1 MTRIISIAFLSL
13 FSLLGSVYVLA
24 QDVHY
29 NKVIPGDT
37 THEKNILNR
46 LIFLSWQNNPDNIQH
61 VSSSEASRFF
71 VKRTSKSWLNQVT
84 VSGSFN
90 EYHIFGNK
98 HVYPQQYLPL
108 YNFGLAVPLG
118 IFFTAPNDTRQA
130 KALYRESLDRLN
142 IAKLDT
148 RQKVTTAWEELK
160 MYRRLLT
167 IQQQINEIG
176 YTDFLAD
183 EKKFKDGKISLK
195 EYNTTLNRYS
205 ELLMAKIGL
214 DRNVQVS
221 RANLERLIGVSL
233 DQVISSAA
241 IDRTEK

>member
-1 MTRIISIAFLSL
+1 MTRVISGAFLSL
-13 FSLLGSVYVLA
+13 FLLLGTVYVLA

-37 THEKNILNR
+37 THDKNILNR
-46 LIFLSWQNNPDNIQH
+46 LIFLSWQNNPDNNQH
-61 VSSSEASRFF
+61 VSNAEASRFF
-71 VKRTSKSWLNQVT
+71 AQRTSKSWLNQVI
-84 VSGSFN
+84 VSGSIN

-98 HVYPQQYLPL
+98 QYPQQYLPL

-130 KALYRESLDRLN
+130 KASYRESLDHLN

-195 EYNTTLNRYS
+195 DYNTTLNRYS
-205 ELLMAKIGL
+205 ELLMAKIAL
-214 DRNVQVS
+214 DRNVRVS
-221 RANLERLIGVSL
+221 RANLERLIGISL

-241 IDRTEK
+241 IDRAEN